1 LSRSSFAEYVVK
13 EANMNLTE
21 VEKKVIGKIDE
32 KELVDLATG
41 LGNITAPSGHE
52 QPMADYVEGWLQKS
66 GFHCY
71 QQNLCEGRSN
81 TIGILRGKGG
91 GKNLIFNSHL
101 DSDMG
106 LPPLPGGPIPP
117 GPKIRVEGRR
127 IFGKTVQND
136 RGPMA
141 AFMLAAKAIKDAD
154 VATRGDIIMTMVV
167 GEIGMGP
174 IDEFQ
179 GPRYIGKGYGSR
191 HAVAHGIMG
200 DFALVAESTDF
211 GVTWIEAGAAY
222 FKVTLKGTGYY
233 TPRLP
238 DRGALKDSPN
248 PIVKMTAVIQAIEEW
263 AARYEK
269 NHKVQYPVG
278 VMVPRVAIGAIR
290 AGHPFSPS
298 TGVDTCSIYVDVRV
312 PPAMSFGD
320 VEKELKE
327 VVLSP
332 GFGGDVQMYM
342 TRRGYE
348 GKNVEPLVDSI
359 RKAHRA
365 IRGGECPPVSTPE
378 ISMWR
383 DINIFNEVGIP
394 AATFGFPRKTELGL
408 NEKFVD
414 IDDLVDCAKMYALVA
429 LDICGADS
437 D

>member
-1 LSRSSFAEYVVK
+1 
-13 EANMNLTE
+13 MNLMETE
-21 VEKKVIGKIDE
+21 KRVTERIQE
-32 KELVDLATG
+32 KELVELAIA
-41 LGNITAPSGHE
+41 LGSITAPSGYE
-52 QPMADYVEGWLQKS
+52 QPMADYVEEWLRTH

-91 GKNLIFNSHL
+91 GETLIFNSHL
-101 DSDMG
+101 DSDFG

-117 GPKIRVEGRR
+117 GPKVRVEERR

-141 AFMLAAKAIKDAD
+141 AFMIATKAIKDANI
-154 VATRGDIIMTMVV
+154 AIRGDIIMTMVV
-167 GEIGMGP
+167 GEIGMAP
-174 IDEFQ
+174 IEEFQ

-222 FKVTLKGTGYY
+222 FKVTLHGTGYY

-238 DRGALKDSPN
+238 PRNTLKDSPN
-248 PIVKMTAVIQAIEEW
+248 PIVKMTDVIQAIEEW
-263 AARYEK
+263 AMRYEK
-269 NHKVQYPVG
+269 DHQVQYPVG
-278 VMVPRVAIGAIR
+278 VMVPKVAIGAIR

-312 PPAMSFGD
+312 PPALSFTD
-320 VEKELKE
+320 VEKKLKE
-327 VVLSP
+327 VVLSQ
-332 GFGGDVQMYM
+332 GFGGDVQLYM
-342 TRRGYE
+342 ARKGYE
-348 GKNVEPLVDSI
+348 GKNVEPLVESI

-365 IRGGECPPVSTPE
+365 IRGGECPPVSAPE

-383 DINIFNEVGIP
+383 DINVFNEVGIP
-394 AATFGFPRKTELGL
+394 AVTFGFPRKSEPGL
-408 NEKFVD
+408 SEKFVD
-414 IDDLVDCAKMYALVA
+414 INDLVDCAKMYALVA
-429 LDICGADS
+429 LDTCGTD
-437 D
+437 

>member
-1 LSRSSFAEYVVK
+1 
-13 EANMNLTE
+13 MNLTE
-21 VEKKVIGKIDE
+21 AEKKVIGKIEE
-32 KELVDLATG
+32 KELVDLAAE

-233 TPRLP
+233 TP
-238 DRGALKDSPN
+238 
-248 PIVKMTAVIQAIEEW
+248 W
-263 AARYEK
+263 
-269 NHKVQYPVG
+269 
-278 VMVPRVAIGAIR
+278 
-290 AGHPFSPS
+290 PS
-298 TGVDTCSIYVDVRV
+298 
-312 PPAMSFGD
+312 
-320 VEKELKE
+320 
-327 VVLSP
+327 
-332 GFGGDVQMYM
+332 
-342 TRRGYE
+342 
-348 GKNVEPLVDSI
+348 
-359 RKAHRA
+359 
-365 IRGGECPPVSTPE
+365 
-378 ISMWR
+378 
-383 DINIFNEVGIP
+383 
-394 AATFGFPRKTELGL
+394 
-408 NEKFVD
+408 
-414 IDDLVDCAKMYALVA
+414 
-429 LDICGADS
+429 
-437 D
+437 

>member
-1 LSRSSFAEYVVK
+1 MS
-13 EANMNLTE
+13 LTE
-21 VEKKVIGKIDE
+21 IEKRVIERIDE
-32 KELVDLATG
+32 KELVELATA
-41 LGNITAPSGHE
+41 LGNITAPSGYE
-52 QPMADYVEGWLQKS
+52 QSVADYVEDWLRKN

-81 TIGILRGKGG
+81 AIGILRGTGG

-106 LPPLPGGPIPP
+106 LPPLPGGAIPP
-117 GPKIRVEGRR
+117 GPKIRVDGRR

-141 AFMLAAKAIKDAD
+141 AFMLAAKAIKDAN

-222 FKVTLKGTGYY
+222 FKVTIKGTGYY

-248 PIVKMTAVIQAIEEW
+248 PIVKMTVVIQAIEEW
-263 AARYEK
+263 AATYEK
-269 NHKVQYPVG
+269 NHQVQYPVG

-298 TGVDTCSIYVDVRV
+298 TGVDSCSIYVDVRV
-312 PPAMSFGD
+312 PPPMSFAD

-332 GFGGDVQMYM
+332 GFGGEVQMYM
-342 TRRGYE
+342 ARRGYE
-348 GKNVEPLVDSI
+348 AKNVEPLVESI
-359 RKAHRA
+359 RKAHRT

-383 DINIFNEVGIP
+383 DVNVFNEVGIP
-394 AATFGFPRKTELGL
+394 AATFGFPRKTAPGL
-408 NEKFVD
+408 SEKFVD
-414 IDDLVDCAKMYALVA
+414 IDDLVDCARMYALVA
-429 LDICGADS
+429 LDICGAD
-437 D
+437 

>member
-1 LSRSSFAEYVVK
+1 MSLK
-13 EANMNLTE
+13 EI
-21 VEKKVIGKIDE
+21 EKKVIERIHE
-32 KELVDLATG
+32 KELVELATA
-41 LGNITAPSGHE
+41 LGNITAPSGYE
-52 QPMADYVEGWLQKS
+52 QPMADYVEDWLRRN

-81 TIGILRGKGG
+81 AIGILRGTGG

-117 GPKIRVEGRR
+117 GPKIRVDGRR

-141 AFMLAAKAIKDAD
+141 AFMLAAKAIKDAN
-154 VATRGDIIMTMVV
+154 VVTRGDIIMTMVV

-179 GPRYIGKGYGSR
+179 GPKYIGKGYGSR

-263 AARYEK
+263 AATYEK
-269 NHKVQYPVG
+269 NHQVQYPVG

-312 PPAMSFGD
+312 PPPMSFAD

-327 VVLSP
+327 VVHSP
-332 GFGGDVQMYM
+332 GFGGEVQMYM
-342 TRRGYE
+342 ARRGYE
-348 GKNVEPLVDSI
+348 GKNVEPLVESI
-359 RKAHRA
+359 RKAHRT

-383 DINIFNEVGIP
+383 DVNIFNEVGIP
-394 AATFGFPRKTELGL
+394 AATFGFPRKTAPGL
-408 NEKFVD
+408 DEKFVD
-414 IDDLVDCAKMYALVA
+414 IGDLVDCAKMYALVA
-429 LDICGADS
+429 LDICGAD
-437 D
+437 